1 MIRARYKIV
10 IVAALMCDREK
21 ERETGARERRA
32 RDRGE
37 REQEER

>member
-1 MIRARYKIV
+1 MIRARYNIV

-21 ERETGARERRA
+21 EREQEK

-37 REQEER
+37 REQEKR